1 MGVDIYGISP
11 KLKSEKP
18 AQINYSTATKEEHQA
33 YFEALDQFEEE
44 NPGYYFRATWWSWRP
59 IHVIADLAIKV
70 ADLPLSTE
78 GWGSNSGDGLKTQE
92 ECDSLADAMELFT
105 ILSKKEMT
113 EDSDRM
119 YVCLDFWAR
128 QDGKIIRDAEIN
140 NQLNEDHP
148 IGTVLYSPV
157 VDSTGEIAIPVYGVS
172 LSHIKEFITFLR
184 NCGGFEIY

>member
-1 MGVDIYGISP
+1 MGVDIYGMNP

-18 AQINYSTATKEEHQA
+18 QLVPESASEEEKIA
-33 YFEALDQFEEE
+33 YFKALDQFEED
-44 NPGYYFRATWWSWRP
+44 NPGVYFRATWWSWRP

-70 ADLPLSTE
+70 ADLPLSTK
-78 GWGSNSGDGLKTQE
+78 GWDTNGGDGLKTQND
-92 ECDSLADAMELFT
+92 CNLLADAIELFT

-113 EDSDRM
+113 EDNDRM

-128 QDGKIIRDAEIN
+128 QDGKIIRDVEIN

-172 LSHIKEFITFLR
+172 LSHIKEFINFLR